1 MVTKGDYL
9 QNSIKSL
16 RNNIKDNQGSNAT
29 GSTGN
34 SFAEQTDGVF
44 GGLKRV
50 AESFLHTHTKLQ
62 DVPEGIKKQARQ
74 QREEIL
80 AANRKRGSKLTQT
93 ACRSLAV
100 EAQG

>member
-16 RNNIKDNQGSNAT
+16 RNNIKDNQGGSNAT
-29 GSTGN
+29 GNTGGGGT
-34 SFAEQTDGVF
+34 FAEQTDGVF

-62 DVPEGIKKQARQ
+62 DVLPEGIKKQARQ
-74 QREEIL
+74 
-80 AANRKRGSKLTQT
+80 
-93 ACRSLAV
+93 
-100 EAQG
+100 

>member
-29 GSTGN
+29 GNTGGGGT
-34 SFAEQTDGVF
+34 FAEQTDGVF

-62 DVPEGIKKQARQ
+62 DVPEGIKK
-74 QREEIL
+74 
-80 AANRKRGSKLTQT
+80 
-93 ACRSLAV
+93 
-100 EAQG
+100 